1 MNEKEKDRII
11 ISREKK
17 AHVASKYYY
26 MPTKGSL
33 QILLRGQKKKIQRR
47 WWALKGI
54 KIYLQCIKI
63 NRPLLLCIVP
73 KV

>member
-33 QILLRGQKKKIQRR
+33 QILLRGQKKK
-47 WWALKGI
+47 
-54 KIYLQCIKI
+54 
-63 NRPLLLCIVP
+63 NSE
-73 KV
+73 KVVGTKRY